1 MVLVYLY
8 YVQFGKALNKSI
20 YLKISTLIGYYKIK
34 GYKPSEKLKIK
45 AKNIFKNL
53 SDVELSTIIEMALS
67 DQTSFSTIQL
77 QYGLKEDQVKE
88 LMRKNLKKGSY
99 RSWRKRVKT
108 FSDRR
113 EFDK

>member
-1 MVLVYLY
+1 LND
-8 YVQFGKALNKSI
+8 KAQNI
-20 YLKISTLIGYYKIK
+20 LKD
-34 GYKPSEKLKIK
+34 
-45 AKNIFKNL
+45 L
-53 SDVELSTIIEMALS
+53 SDVDLSTIIEMALS
-67 DQTSFSTIQL
+67 DQTAFSDIHL

-113 EFDK
+113 EFYK

>member
-1 MVLVYLY
+1 M
-8 YVQFGKALNKSI
+8 K
-20 YLKISTLIGYYKIK
+20 T
-34 GYKPSEKLKIK
+34 ET
-45 AKNIFKNL
+45 KNIFKDL
-53 SDVELSTIIEMALS
+53 SEVDIGAIIEMALS
-67 DQTSFSTIQL
+67 DHTSFSEIQL

-113 EFDK
+113 EFYK

>member
-1 MVLVYLY
+1 MKTKTKQNLKDLSLVD
-8 YVQFGKALNKSI
+8 
-20 YLKISTLIGYYKIK
+20 IG
-34 GYKPSEKLKIK
+34 S
-45 AKNIFKNL
+45 
-53 SDVELSTIIEMALS
+53 IIEMALS
-67 DQTSFSTIQL
+67 DHTSFSEIQL

-113 EFDK
+113 EFYK

>member
-1 MVLVYLY
+1 MVVE
-8 YVQFGKALNKSI
+8 LNKVR
-20 YLKISTLIGYYKIK
+20 LR
-34 GYKPSEKLKIK
+34 KLKTEN
-45 AKNIFKNL
+45 KNIFKDL
-53 SDVELSTIIEMALS
+53 SEVDIRTIIEMALS
-67 DQTSFSTIQL
+67 DHTSFSEIQL

-113 EFDK
+113 EFYK

>member
-1 MVLVYLY
+1 MTT
-8 YVQFGKALNKSI
+8 KS
-20 YLKISTLIGYYKIK
+20 
-34 GYKPSEKLKIK
+34 
-45 AKNIFKNL
+45 KNIFKDL
-53 SDVELSTIIEMALS
+53 SDVDLSTIIEMALS
-67 DQTSFSTIQL
+67 DQISFSDIQL

-113 EFDK
+113 EFYK

>member
-1 MVLVYLY
+1 M
-8 YVQFGKALNKSI
+8 K
-20 YLKISTLIGYYKIK
+20 T
-34 GYKPSEKLKIK
+34 ET
-45 AKNIFKNL
+45 KNIFKGL
-53 SDVELSTIIEMALS
+53 SEVDIGAFIEMALS
-67 DQTSFSTIQL
+67 DHTSFSEIQL

-113 EFDK
+113 EFYK